1 MYLNIYL
8 IAKIYLIF
16 HKRGSEDY
24 ETDMRSWISKLD
36 SLVIGPG
43 LGRSDDAFKYFKDAI
58 SIAKPLKI
66 PIVID
71 ADGLFF
77 VSK

>member
-1 MYLNIYL
+1 M
-8 IAKIYLIF
+8 AKFYLIF